1 MNIAYA
7 YLAYNKIWRLSC
19 SSFDKHVA
27 ILYSLFNKCIFIIP
41 AIKRMSHGIIK

>member
-27 ILYSLFNKCIFIIP
+27 ILYTLFNKCIFIVP
-41 AIKRMSHGIIK
+41 AIERALKGNLK